1 MTRTLIAGGEVVDGT
16 GRERVRADVL
26 VDGDRIVRIEPDL
39 PTGDADD
46 VIDASGRVVAPGFI
60 DIHSHYDAQVFWDRE
75 LSSSCH
81 HGVTSVINGNCG
93 FAVAPYSRET
103 RGMVI
108 EMLRDQEDMHPDTLD
123 AALPSE
129 VDSFASYLAE
139 VERRGPMLNFGAFVG
154 HSTLRIGVMGADAFE
169 RAATGEE
176 IAAMARLASEG
187 LAAGA
192 MGFATKTLPRAAKTA
207 SQQASEAEVMALLQ
221 ALRDHGRG
229 VAMFNA
235 GGSFDLEKVHATQ
248 QRIGRPFTWI
258 AMLAMPNGYH
268 NQLLE
273 LHRYW
278 RERGA
283 NVRPQVSCRP
293 LIARNRMSMPS
304 VLRSPLMAEL
314 NPLTED
320 QRIAAYA
327 DMDWRDRMRPELRS
341 NTGEPIDWNHV
352 TLETSPSSRDLE
364 GRTLAEIG
372 RERGVDPID
381 ALLDLAV
388 ADRLATTFIF
398 TYGND
403 DPGEVTRLLNEE
415 GAVLG
420 LSDAGAHPEQICD
433 AVLPTDLL
441 GNWVRGRGAM
451 SLEAAVRKLTREP
464 AELMGI
470 EDRGTL
476 AEGAFADIVVFDPD
490 TVGPGELR
498 TVNDLP
504 AGRERL
510 LADSPSGIHHM
521 LVNGIVV
528 RRDERSTPAPSG
540 RILRPR

>member
-1 MTRTLIAGGEVVDGT
+1 
-16 GRERVRADVL
+16 
-26 VDGDRIVRIEPDL
+26 
-39 PTGDADD
+39 
-46 VIDASGRVVAPGFI
+46 
-60 DIHSHYDAQVFWDRE
+60 
-75 LSSSCH
+75 
-81 HGVTSVINGNCG
+81 
-93 FAVAPYSRET
+93 
-103 RGMVI
+103 
-108 EMLRDQEDMHPDTLD
+108 
-123 AALPSE
+123 
-129 VDSFASYLAE
+129 
-139 VERRGPMLNFGAFVG
+139 
-154 HSTLRIGVMGADAFE
+154 
-169 RAATGEE
+169 
-176 IAAMARLASEG
+176 
-187 LAAGA
+187 
-192 MGFATKTLPRAAKTA
+192 
-207 SQQASEAEVMALLQ
+207 
-221 ALRDHGRG
+221 
-229 VAMFNA
+229 
-235 GGSFDLEKVHATQ
+235 
-248 QRIGRPFTWI
+248 
-258 AMLAMPNGYH
+258 
-268 NQLLE
+268 
-273 LHRYW
+273 
-278 RERGA
+278 
-283 NVRPQVSCRP
+283 
-293 LIARNRMSMPS
+293 MSMPS

-470 EDRGTL
+470 EERGTL